1 VRKIFLLLML
11 TIFLTAGCGNYAS
24 DNSGG
29 KNPNVIRV
37 GIDDEYAPMGFHNAA
52 GELVGFDIDLAKEA
66 ARRLGVKFEFV
77 PINWN
82 KKREEITSG
91 RIDMI
96 WNGLD
101 VSEERKE
108 YMVFTKPYMSNRQ
121 ILLIKHDKNFDI
133 HSEYD
138 LAGHVVAIQAGST
151 SEDYIRANVDLR
163 ESFKDLKT
171 YPNFKAAFADL
182 YSGNVDVLICDEIVG
197 RYEMN
202 KNPGKF
208 DVIEVR
214 VGLSTEFA
222 VGFDKRH
229 IELRDRVQKVFDEMV
244 KDGTAKKISKQWF
257 NADLI
262 TSRR

>member
-1 VRKIFLLLML
+1 MKKFFLLML
-11 TIFLTAGCGNYAS
+11 TIFLTAGCGGQGS

-29 KNPNVIRV
+29 KNPNAIRV

-52 GELVGFDIDLAKEA
+52 GELVGFDIDLANEA
-66 ARRLGVKFEFV
+66 ARRLGVNFEFT

-82 KKREEITSG
+82 KKRNEITSG

-101 VSEERKE
+101 ISDERKE
-108 YMVFTKPYMSNRQ
+108 YMVFSKPYMDNRQ
-121 ILLIKHDKNFDI
+121 ILLVKHDKNFDI

-138 LAGHVVAIQAGST
+138 LAGNIVALQAGST
-151 SEDYIRANVDLR
+151 SEDYIRDHEDLR
-163 ESFKDLKT
+163 NSFKELKT

-182 YSGNVDVLICDEIVG
+182 DNGVIDVLICDEIAG
-197 RYEMN
+197 RYEIN

-214 VGLSTEFA
+214 VGLTTEIA
-222 VGFDKRH
+222 IGFGKQH
-229 IELRDRVQKVFDEMV
+229 VKLRDNVQKVFDEMV
-244 KDGTAKKISKQWF
+244 KDGTAKKISNQWF